1 MSDALVLTPRS
12 VVHSEAGS
20 PRREI
25 RMGAAIA
32 IAFFVVFLG
41 WAALVPLD
49 AGVNAAG
56 TIAVLG
62 NRQTVQHKDGGI
74 VTAIHVREGQH
85 VTAGQVLIELA
96 APDLKAAERALTS
109 DYLTLLAQ
117 RARLLAERSGQR
129 DFAPPVEFATLN
141 ADDRVIAEQVMQL
154 QRAEMRARSGSVSA
168 QQSVLGQRAG
178 QLVQQQSGYVSQR
191 NALIEQQRLIGEELE
206 GLRKIAE
213 KGFASMNRVRELE
226 REEAQLKGQQAAM
239 EAEFARAGEGIGET
253 KMQSL
258 SVTKARLEQIESD
271 LKDTQSKISE
281 TLPKLVATR
290 EQLEHSQ
297 VRAPATGQVVGL
309 QVFTVGGVVAPG
321 QKLMDIVPDGREL
334 IIQAQLAPTDA
345 DDAFPG
351 QKAQIRFLSIHNRS
365 LPLFTGTVR
374 TVSADSFTDEKT
386 GKSYF
391 RSEIVVP
398 EAELNRVRSVLGQGE
413 LRPGLPVEA
422 VLKVRSRTALEYLL
436 EPLTGALWRSGHEE

>member
-1 MSDALVLTPRS
+1 VSDALVLTTP
-12 VVHSEAGS
+12 VHSEAGDPS
-20 PRREI
+20 REI
-25 RMGAAIA
+25 RTGAGVA
-32 IAFFVVFLG
+32 IAFFVLFLG

-49 AGVNAAG
+49 AGAHAVG
-56 TIAVLG
+56 QIAVSG
-62 NRQTVQHKDGGI
+62 NRQTVQHKDGGV
-74 VTAIHVREGQH
+74 VTAINVREGQH
-85 VTAGQVLIELA
+85 VKAGDVLIELS
-96 APDLKAAERALTS
+96 APEFKAAERALTS

-129 DFAPPVEFATLN
+129 DFAPPAEFATLSPP
-141 ADDRVIAEQVMQL
+141 DRELANEVMPL
-154 QRAEMRARSGSVSA
+154 QRSEMHARSGSVSA

-178 QLVQQQSGYVSQR
+178 QLVQQQSGYISQR
-191 NALIEQQRLIGEELE
+191 NALIEQQRLIGEELD
-206 GLRKIAE
+206 GLKKIAA

-226 REEAQLKGQQAAM
+226 RAEADLKGRQASM
-239 EAEFARAGEGIGET
+239 EAEYARAGEGIGET

-258 SVTKARLEQIESD
+258 TVSRQRLEQIESD
-271 LKDTQSKISE
+271 LKDTQSKLSE

-297 VRAPATGQVVGL
+297 VRAPVTGQVVGL
-309 QVFTVGGVVAPG
+309 QVFTIGGVVAPG

-334 IIQAQLAPTDA
+334 IVQTQLAPTDA
-345 DDAFPG
+345 DDAYPG
-351 QKAQIRFLSIHNRS
+351 QKAQIRFLSVHNRS

-391 RSEIVVP
+391 RAEIVVP

-422 VLKVRSRTALEYLL
+422 VLKVRKRTALEYML
-436 EPLTGALWRSGHEE
+436 EPLTGALWRSGHED

>member
-1 MSDALVLTPRS
+1 MSDALVLTSP
-12 VVHSEAGS
+12 VHSEAGN
-20 PRREI
+20 PIREI

-32 IAFFVVFLG
+32 FAFFVLFLG
-41 WAALVPLD
+41 WAAFVPLD

-117 RARLLAERSGQR
+117 RARLLAERSGQH
-129 DFAPPVEFATLN
+129 DFAPPPEFATLSP
-141 ADDRVIAEQVMQL
+141 DDRPIAQQVMQL

-178 QLVQQQSGYVSQR
+178 QLVQQQSGYISQR
-191 NALIEQQRLIGEELE
+191 NALIEQQRLIGEELD
-206 GLRKIAE
+206 GLKKIAE

-226 REEAQLKGQQAAM
+226 RQEAELKGQQAAM
-239 EAEFARAGEGIGET
+239 EAEYARAGEGIGET

-258 SVTKARLEQIESD
+258 SVTKDRLEQIETD
-271 LKDTQSKISE
+271 LKDTQSKLSE

-321 QKLMDIVPDGREL
+321 QKLMDIVPDGKEL

-391 RSEIVVP
+391 RAEIVVP

-413 LRPGLPVEA
+413 LRPGLPVQA
-422 VLKVRSRTALEYLL
+422 VLKVRSRTALQYLI

>member
-1 MSDALVLTPRS
+1 MSDALVLPTPM
-12 VVHSEAGS
+12 HSEAGNPS
-20 PRREI
+20 REI
-25 RMGAAIA
+25 RLGAIIA
-32 IAFFVVFLG
+32 VAFFVVFLG
-41 WAALVPLD
+41 WAAFVPLD

-56 TIAVLG
+56 QIAVAG
-62 NRQTVQHKDGGI
+62 NRQTVQHKDGGV
-74 VTAIHVREGQH
+74 VTAINVREGQH
-85 VTAGQVLIELA
+85 VKAGQVLVELS
-96 APDLKAAERALTS
+96 APELKASERALTS

-129 DFAPPVEFATLN
+129 DFAPPAEFATLTG
-141 ADDRVIAEQVMQL
+141 DDRQIADQVLDL
-154 QRAEMRARSGSVSA
+154 QRSEMHARSGAVSA
-168 QQSVLGQRAG
+168 QQSVLGQRAQ
-178 QLVQQQSGYVSQR
+178 QLVEQQGGYVKQR
-191 NALIEQQRLIGEELE
+191 QALLEQQRLIGEELE
-206 GLRKIAE
+206 GLKSVAA
-213 KGFASMNRVRELE
+213 KGFASINRVRQLE
-226 REEAQLKGQQAAM
+226 RAQADLQGQEAQM
-239 EAEFARAGEGIGET
+239 TAEYARAGQGIGET

-258 SVTKARLEQIESD
+258 SVSRDRLEQVETD
-271 LKDTQSKISE
+271 LKDTQSKLSE

-290 EQLEHSQ
+290 EQLQHSL

-334 IIQAQLAPTDA
+334 IIQAQLKPTDA
-345 DDAFPG
+345 DDAYPG
-351 QKAQIRFLSIHNRS
+351 QKAQVRFLSVHNRS

-386 GKSYF
+386 GRTYF
-391 RSEIVVP
+391 RTEIVVP

-422 VLKVRSRTALEYLL
+422 VLKVRKRTALEYLM